1 MQSSKNIISSL
12 IIGLIDG
19 IRSPLILAAT
29 MTFIKVSQE
38 RFQWVFVIYLPV
50 SALILGLGHWFTL
63 KSENKSATGEAL
75 QKEKEI
81 YQNIGLLLQDE
92 DHPHR
97 QPEYVSDTIN
107 PSLKVA
113 LFYLI
118 GGILVFLP
126 FVLTTPLEKALLIAL
141 LMSVPVLTICSFI
154 KARFYKVA
162 AGMEI
167 VRTTLL
173 PFVAIGLI
181 YGMLQLFK

>member
-1 MQSSKNIISSL
+1 MQLSKNITSSL

-19 IRSPLILAAT
+19 IRSPLILTAT
-29 MTFIKVSQE
+29 MTFIKISQE
-38 RFQWVFVIYLPV
+38 RFQWVFAIYLPV

-75 QKEKEI
+75 EKEREI
-81 YQNIGLLLQDE
+81 YQNIGLPLQDE
-92 DHPHR
+92 DHPQRH
-97 QPEYVSDTIN
+97 PEYVSDTIN
-107 PSLKVA
+107 PSLRVT
-113 LFYLI
+113 LFYLA
-118 GGILVFLP
+118 GGIFVFLP
-126 FVLTTPLEKALLIAL
+126 FLLTTPLEKALFIAL
-141 LMSVPVLTICSFI
+141 LISLPVLAVCSFV

-162 AGMEI
+162 LGMEI